1 MKFLGSAT
9 VTGKNQITIPQKV
22 VQTLQLKKGDPLIF
36 LQDENGNIYIATEV
50 ALPQNKNK

>member
-22 VQTLQLKKGDPLIF
+22 VQTLKLNKGDPIIF
-36 LQDENGNIYIATEV
+36 LQDDNGNVYVATEV
-50 ALPQNKNK
+50 ALPQNK

>member
-22 VQTLQLKKGDPLIF
+22 VQTLKLNKGDPLIF
-36 LQDENGNIYIATEV
+36 LQDENKNIYIAIEV
-50 ALPQNKNK
+50 TLPQKE